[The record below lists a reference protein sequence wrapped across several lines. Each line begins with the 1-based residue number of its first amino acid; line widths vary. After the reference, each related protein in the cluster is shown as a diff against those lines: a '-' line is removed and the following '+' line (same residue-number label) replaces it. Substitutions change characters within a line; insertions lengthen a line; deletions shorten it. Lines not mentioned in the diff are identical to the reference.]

1 MDWKSRALKAEEA
14 LRQIAAIPND
24 SWGWRLLRQ
33 ETAKEYFMEQ
43 KPFIILRPAPEKEWA
58 AEICVRGHDDVYRTI
73 LMNDRALLV
82 LAKQASNLVTSRGY
96 DLIRQLEIFAQEN
109 LDTQHQSQHQQSIG
123 KSLSVGELEG

>member
-1 MDWKSRALKAEEA
+1 MKK
-14 LRQIAAIPND
+14 
-24 SWGWRLLRQ
+24 
-33 ETAKEYFMEQ
+33 KEHFMEQ
-43 KPFIILRPAPEKEWA
+43 KPFIVLRAAPEKEWA

-82 LAKQASNLVTSRGY
+82 LAKQASNLVASRGY